1 MNGDPRSN
9 LPVSRHLPRQV
20 YLILV
25 GLAVWLIVSFWGFL
39 GSGYS
44 ALALTVAS
52 LFIMVAVGLPLVLGL
67 IARRRRRNDPA
78 EPDTLH
84 DWLDRDFESNTGRL
98 STAAAAAQVI
108 LPIAAVAFGMTIFA
122 VVHLIAV
129 GA

>member
-9 LPVSRHLPRQV
+9 LPASRHLPRQL

-25 GLAVWLIVSFWGFL
+25 GLAVWLIISFWGFL
-39 GSGYS
+39 GTGYS

-52 LFIMVAVGLPLVLGL
+52 LFIIVAVGLPLLL
-67 IARRRRRNDPA
+67 ARIARRRRRKDPA